1 MPNRKTKS
9 LVSMIIIILAMFSLY
24 SIWQYY
30 FYSPWTRDG
39 RIRAKII
46 TIAPDVSGFVTKIY
60 VADNQKVKKGDLI
73 FSIDDERYVASFEE
87 KEALL
92 EHALIEWK
100 LSQKQYN
107 RREQLGKTGAISKE
121 ELDDYLMQEKL
132 KRAALGKAKADLQMA
147 KINLNRSKVYAP
159 VSGTINNIDLRQ
171 GNFVTAEKPVMSI
184 VEEDSFYATGYF
196 EETKLP
202 NIKIGK
208 KAKIQLMSGESP
220 MYGHVISIGRAV
232 ADDNTNV
239 NSQLLPKVQQTYDWV
254 RLSKRIPVDISLDK
268 IPKNITLVSGVN
280 TTITIKS

>member
-9 LVSMIIIILAMFSLY
+9 LVSMIIIILATFSLY

-132 KRAALGKAKADLQMA
+132 KKAALGKAKADLQMA

-208 KAKIQLMSGESP
+208 NAKIQLMSGDPP